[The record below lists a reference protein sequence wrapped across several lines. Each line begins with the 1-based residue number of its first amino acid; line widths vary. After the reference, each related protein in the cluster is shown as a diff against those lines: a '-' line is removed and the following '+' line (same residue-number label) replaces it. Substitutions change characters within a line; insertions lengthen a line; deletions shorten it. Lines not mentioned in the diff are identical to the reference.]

1 MTKLTLPSFSSLT
14 NESSFIAA
22 LNEAMEAIETFSDL
36 VLSLNG
42 TTPNAMT
49 ADLDMNSKR
58 LLNLPAPV
66 GDNDAVRLI
75 DVAEGV
81 RGPQG
86 DPGEPGAPGNATL
99 SDALNAIAADTA
111 SAETL
116 YYWDS
121 ATTGQFVTCRPF
133 MLTLLDDDNAINART
148 TLGLGGA
155 AVLNVGTSAG
165 TVAAGDDGRFTRY
178 TINDQS
184 GATYT
189 FATTDPG
196 KLVRQI
202 GAGAH
207 TYTINPFATTAI
219 PVGSVIV
226 IRNAVGAGVLT
237 VARGAGTF
245 LYANGSTT
253 SQNASL
259 AAGAVA
265 TLIHEATDSWLI
277 LGSGIS

>member
-22 LNEAMEAIETFSDL
+22 LNEAMESIEAFSDL

-42 TTPNAMT
+42 TAPNAMT
-49 ADLDMNSKR
+49 EDLDMNSNR
-58 LLNLPAPV
+58 ILNLPAPV
-66 GDNDAVRLI
+66 DDNDPVRLI
-75 DVAEGV
+75 DVAEGIQ
-81 RGPQG
+81 GP
-86 DPGEPGAPGNATL
+86 PGTPGAPGAPGG
-99 SDALNAIAADTA
+99 ALADGDYGDVVVSSSGTVWTFDTGVVTAAA
-111 SAETL
+111 K
-116 YYWDS
+116 
-121 ATTGQFVTCRPF
+121 
-133 MLTLLDDDNAINART
+133 TLLDDASTTAMRT

-155 AVLNVGTSAG
+155 ALLAVGTTAG

-178 TINDQS
+178 TVNDQS

-196 KLVRQI
+196 KLVRQT
-202 GAGAH
+202 AGGTH

-237 VARGAGTF
+237 LSRGAGVA
-245 LYANGSTT
+245 LYGNGSTT
-253 SQNASL
+253 SANASL

-265 TLIHEATDSWLI
+265 TLVHEATDSWLV
-277 LGSGIS
+277 LGVGVS

>member
-1 MTKLTLPSFSSLT
+1 MTKLTLPSFASLT
-14 NESSFIAA
+14 NESSFLAS
-22 LNEAMEAIETFSDL
+22 LNEAMEAIEAFSDL
-36 VLSLNG
+36 VLSRNG
-42 TTPNAMT
+42 ASPNTMT
-49 ADLDMNSKR
+49 EDLDMNSNR
-58 LLNLPAPV
+58 ILNLPAPV
-66 GDNDAVRLI
+66 DDNDPVRLI
-75 DVAEGV
+75 DVAEGIQ
-81 RGPQG
+81 GP
-86 DPGEPGAPGNATL
+86 PGEPGADGAPGGAL
-99 SDALNAIAADTA
+99 SDGDYGDIVVSSSGTVWSLDSGVVTAAA
-111 SAETL
+111 K
-116 YYWDS
+116 
-121 ATTGQFVTCRPF
+121 
-133 MLTLLDDDNAINART
+133 TLLDDASISAMRT

-165 TVAAGDDGRFTRY
+165 TAAAGDDTRFTRY

-196 KLVRQI
+196 KLVRQT
-202 GAGAH
+202 AGGTH

-237 VARGAGTF
+237 LSRGAGVA

-253 SQNASL
+253 SANASL

-265 TLIHEATDSWLI
+265 TLVHEATDTWLV
-277 LGSGIS
+277 LGVGVS

>member
-14 NESSFIAA
+14 NESSFIAS
-22 LNEAMEAIETFSDL
+22 LNEAMEDIEAFSDL

-49 ADLDMNSKR
+49 ADLDMNSNR
-58 LLNLPAPV
+58 ILNVPAPV
-66 GDNDAVRLI
+66 NDTDLVRLQDLTDGI
-75 DVAEGV
+75 Q
-81 RGPQG
+81 GP
-86 DPGEPGAPGNATL
+86 PGPAGAPGAPGSATL

-111 SAETL
+111 SADTMYL
-116 YYWDS
+116 WAS
-121 ATTGQFVTCRPF
+121 ATTGQFVTCKPF
-133 MLTLLDDDNAINART
+133 MLTLMDDDNAINART

-155 AVLNVGTSAG
+155 AILNVGTSAS

-196 KLVRQI
+196 KLVRQTA
-202 GAGAH
+202 AGVH
-207 TYTINPFATTAI
+207 TYTVNPFATTAI

-226 IRNAVGAGVLT
+226 LRNAVGAGVLT
-237 VARGAGTF
+237 LSRGAGVAF
-245 LYANGSTT
+245 YANGATT
-253 SQNASL
+253 SANASL

-265 TLIHEATDSWLI
+265 TLIHEATDSWLV